1 MFIVSYPFFS
11 EHVELGFLALGIMV
25 FMGLFFFSFWKII
38 VLRKIN
44 LIPLMKVIAFLLIG
58 LYLFLQV
65 AWEGCYLEPLQT
77 KLRLLLSFTA
87 QVIQTRR
94 QFLERDV
101 HLGAS
106 SHPGLRHPRLFSYY
120 ERLSY

>member
-1 MFIVSYPFFS
+1 
-11 EHVELGFLALGIMV
+11 
-25 FMGLFFFSFWKII
+25 
-38 VLRKIN
+38 
-44 LIPLMKVIAFLLIG
+44 MKVIAFRLIG

-106 SHPGLRHPRLFSYY
+106 SHPGLRHPGLFSYY

>member
-1 MFIVSYPFFS
+1 
-11 EHVELGFLALGIMV
+11 
-25 FMGLFFFSFWKII
+25 
-38 VLRKIN
+38 
-44 LIPLMKVIAFLLIG
+44 MKVIAFLSMG

-77 KLRLLLSFTA
+77 KLCLLLSFTA
-87 QVIQTRR
+87 QVIQTIS

-106 SHPGLRHPRLFSYY
+106 SHPGLRHPGLFSYY
-120 ERLSY
+120 ERLSYYTSHFSTVLGFDSCSLGLWACQTR

>member
-1 MFIVSYPFFS
+1 
-11 EHVELGFLALGIMV
+11 
-25 FMGLFFFSFWKII
+25 
-38 VLRKIN
+38 
-44 LIPLMKVIAFLLIG
+44 MKVIAFLLIG

-106 SHPGLRHPRLFSYY
+106 SHPGLQHPRPFSYY